1 MDKIDVLLHMTKSNP
16 ENASA
21 WYLLGLE
28 YAATGKNNEALQAF
42 TEALRCND
50 PALTPQIIGELGKL
64 SLAPTPASAPVQSE
78 PAVSGEATARKAGG
92 VAVHEVEHVKLHET
106 VREAAAE
113 NKSEATADDIAGN
126 KPEAAADDKAENKAS
141 AAADDKA
148 ENKASAAADD
158 KPEKA
163 PVLATTRP
171 PSASHAQGPGSER
184 PFQVISGGQAGKRDR
199 EATPITFADV
209 GGLHAVKNAIQMK
222 IVKPFVSPGLFER
235 FRKKVGGGILLYG
248 PPGCGKTFI
257 AKATAGECRARFI
270 PIHVSDI
277 LDPYIGVSEQNL
289 REVFA
294 SARATKPSV
303 LFLDE
308 MDAIGYNR
316 SRSSTDT
323 MRAVIDTLLT
333 EIEGIETNT
342 DKMLIIGAT
351 NMPWDVDPA
360 FKRPGRFDKMIFVS
374 PPDEE
379 ARATI
384 FRIKLHERP
393 IEQIDYALLA
403 KETDLYSGAD
413 IENVV
418 ELATE
423 EVITEIMRTGVERPL
438 TMKDLKN
445 AIQSTQP
452 STIDWLRTVKNY
464 VKYAN
469 QGGLYNDVESFLSR
483 YKRI

>member
-78 PAVSGEATARKAGG
+78 PAVSGEATARKSGV
-92 VAVHEVEHVKLHET
+92 VAVHEIEHAELHET

-126 KPEAAADDKAENKAS
+126 KPEAAVDDIAGNKAS

-148 ENKASAAADD
+148 EKV
-158 KPEKA
+158 

>member
-1 MDKIDVLLHMTKSNP
+1 MKKIELIKQMTIINP
-16 ENASA
+16 EHASA

-28 YAATGKNNEALQAF
+28 YAQTEKYTEALQAF

-50 PALTPQIIGELGKL
+50 PEYTQQIIEELGKL
-64 SLAPTPASAPVQSE
+64 SLAQTFTAAQSE
-78 PAVSGEATARKAGG
+78 QNVRQGVATGETALHGAVDEKASEKVPVLTNMRDLLVNKGEAEGT
-92 VAVHEVEHVKLHET
+92 
-106 VREAAAE
+106 
-113 NKSEATADDIAGN
+113 D
-126 KPEAAADDKAENKAS
+126 
-141 AAADDKA
+141 
-148 ENKASAAADD
+148 
-158 KPEKA
+158 
-163 PVLATTRP
+163 
-171 PSASHAQGPGSER
+171 Q
-184 PFQVISGGQAGKRDR
+184 PFQIISGGQTGKKDRAG
-199 EATPITFADV
+199 APITFADV
-209 GGLHAVKNAIQMK
+209 GGLHAVKNAIHMK
-222 IVKPFVSPGLFER
+222 IIKPFVSPGLFER

-270 PIHVSDI
+270 PIHIADI
-277 LDPYIGVSEQNL
+277 LDPYIGASEQNL
-289 REVFA
+289 REVFS

-308 MDAIGYNR
+308 MDALGYNR
-316 SRSSTDT
+316 SRSTSTS

-333 EIEGIETNT
+333 EIEGIEANT

-374 PPDEE
+374 PPDDE

-384 FRIKLHERP
+384 FQIKLQDRP
-393 IEQIDYALLA
+393 MEQIDYALLA

-413 IENVV
+413 IENVI

-423 EVITEIMRTGVERPL
+423 EVINEIMRTGVERPL

-445 AIQSTQP
+445 AIHSTQP

-469 QGGLYNDVESFLSR
+469 QGGLYNDVELFLSR
-483 YKRI
+483 YKGI

>member
-78 PAVSGEATARKAGG
+78 PAVSGEATAWKSGV
-92 VAVHEVEHVKLHET
+92 VAVHEIEHAELHET

-126 KPEAAADDKAENKAS
+126 KPEAAVDDTVENKPEAAVDDIAEN
-141 AAADDKA
+141 
-148 ENKASAAADD
+148 

>member
-78 PAVSGEATARKAGG
+78 PAVSGEATARKSGV
-92 VAVHEVEHVKLHET
+92 VAVHEIEHAELHET

-126 KPEAAADDKAENKAS
+126 KPE
-141 AAADDKA
+141 
-148 ENKASAAADD
+148 AAADD

-199 EATPITFADV
+199 EAPPITFADV

>member
-1 MDKIDVLLHMTKSNP
+1 MKKIELIKQMTINNP

-28 YAATGKNNEALQAF
+28 YAQTEKYTEALQAF

-50 PALTPQIIGELGKL
+50 PGYTQQIIEELGKL
-64 SLAPTPASAPVQSE
+64 SLAQTSAAVQSE
-78 PAVSGEATARKAGG
+78 RVVHQEVATGGTDYDALHGSVDEKASEKVPVLTNARDLLVNKGEAEGTDQ
-92 VAVHEVEHVKLHET
+92 L
-106 VREAAAE
+106 
-113 NKSEATADDIAGN
+113 
-126 KPEAAADDKAENKAS
+126 
-141 AAADDKA
+141 
-148 ENKASAAADD
+148 
-158 KPEKA
+158 
-163 PVLATTRP
+163 
-171 PSASHAQGPGSER
+171 
-184 PFQVISGGQAGKRDR
+184 FQIISGGQTGKKDR
-199 EATPITFADV
+199 AEATITFADV

-270 PIHVSDI
+270 PIHIADI
-277 LDPYIGVSEQNL
+277 LDPYIGASEQNL
-289 REVFA
+289 REVFS

-308 MDAIGYNR
+308 MDALGYNR
-316 SRSSTDT
+316 SRSTSNS

-333 EIEGIETNT
+333 EIEGIEANT

-374 PPDEE
+374 PPDDE

-384 FRIKLHERP
+384 FQIKLQDRP
-393 IEQIDYALLA
+393 MEQIDYALLA

-413 IENVV
+413 IENVI
-418 ELATE
+418 ELAAE
-423 EVITEIMRTGVERPL
+423 EVINEIMRTGVERPL
-438 TMKDLKN
+438 TMQDLKN

>member
-126 KPEAAADDKAENKAS
+126 KPEAAADDK
-141 AAADDKA
+141 
-148 ENKASAAADD
+148 
-158 KPEKA
+158 PEKA

-199 EATPITFADV
+199 EAPPITFADV

>member
-126 KPEAAADDKAENKAS
+126 KPEAAADDK
-141 AAADDKA
+141 
-148 ENKASAAADD
+148 
-158 KPEKA
+158 PEKV

-199 EATPITFADV
+199 EAPPITFADV

>member
-78 PAVSGEATARKAGG
+78 PAVSGEATARKSGV
-92 VAVHEVEHVKLHET
+92 VAVHEIEHVKLHET

-126 KPEAAADDKAENKAS
+126 KPE
-141 AAADDKA
+141 
-148 ENKASAAADD
+148 AAADD

-199 EATPITFADV
+199 EAPPITFADV

>member
-78 PAVSGEATARKAGG
+78 PAVSGEATARKSGV
-92 VAVHEVEHVKLHET
+92 VAVHEIEHAELHET

-126 KPEAAADDKAENKAS
+126 KPEAAVDDKAGNKPE
-141 AAADDKA
+141 AAVDDIA
-148 ENKASAAADD
+148 EN

-379 ARATI
+379 ARVTI

>member
-64 SLAPTPASAPVQSE
+64 SLAPTPASAPIQSE
-78 PAVSGEATARKAGG
+78 PAVSGEATARKSGV
-92 VAVHEVEHVKLHET
+92 VAVHEIEHAELHET

-126 KPEAAADDKAENKAS
+126 KPEAAVDDTVENKPEAAVDDIAEN
-141 AAADDKA
+141 
-148 ENKASAAADD
+148 

-199 EATPITFADV
+199 EAPPITFADV

>member
-126 KPEAAADDKAENKAS
+126 KPE
-141 AAADDKA
+141 
-148 ENKASAAADD
+148 AAADD

>member
-92 VAVHEVEHVKLHET
+92 VAVHEGEHVKLHET

-126 KPEAAADDKAENKAS
+126 KPE
-141 AAADDKA
+141 
-148 ENKASAAADD
+148 AAADD